1 MRFTIYED
9 NDVQFHWRLVDEAG
23 GELAVSAKGFASRE
37 DALNAAAAVH
47 AGAGSA
53 SGTEA

>member
-1 MRFTIYED
+1 MRFMIYED

-23 GELAVSAKGFASRE
+23 GELAVSARSFASRE
-37 DALNAAAAVH
+37 DALDAAAAVH

-53 SGTEA
+53 TGTDA